1 VALIVIIL
9 TYLCTIVK
17 SGLDALNRRLAD
29 HELRVDN
36 LAEATRVLNR
46 NLLDFNRSQSVTQDQ
61 VEDARRRG
69 NLK

>member
-1 VALIVIIL
+1 MALIVIIL